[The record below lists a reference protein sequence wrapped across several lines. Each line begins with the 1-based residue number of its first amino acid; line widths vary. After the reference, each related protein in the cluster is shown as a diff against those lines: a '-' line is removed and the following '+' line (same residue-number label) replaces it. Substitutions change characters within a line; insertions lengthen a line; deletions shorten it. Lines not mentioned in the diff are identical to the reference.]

1 MKPERFRTL
10 LDELIDENPFAIRAA
25 LKILD
30 VCFTES
36 VPTLA
41 VTCEEPPRLLV
52 NLTFIGKHCRSDAK
66 VKAVIC
72 HEFLHVLLRHTEQ
85 KTPLSPARHLAFDA
99 VINAIIHRDCGPKAS
114 AMMSGYYADAE
125 DLAKLLRPMNEAER
139 AWYASHSYPVN
150 SLPQWAH
157 AWHALY
163 AGRLVADDIEALA
176 SDLEKSAGTPGS
188 SGAKGARGAK
198 GTKGDSGS
206 KPGPFKLQG
215 GIPNDIGGLI
225 GSHDTFGD
233 ALPVVLE
240 EALVRTLKEMNGSGI
255 WREPGR
261 RGVGANPYEALF
273 NEKHEPMRR
282 WQRRTLA
289 ILRTHVTPDRHSRAL
304 RSSANDYRIPVLSP
318 SDRRAF
324 MKSLWLPFLP
334 DSTWHGEAPRRDGT
348 TQVYLDVS
356 GSMNA
361 EMPHIIALLG
371 RLSRHIR
378 RPFWAFSTMV
388 AAAVIEGG
396 QLKTSTSGG
405 TSMGCVLEH
414 LASTKP
420 QCAVVVTDGYIERL
434 DPALVRRAAATR
446 VHVLLTR
453 DGSAGEL
460 HRAGLAYT
468 QLDKV
473 PS

>member
-1 MKPERFRTL
+1 MNAERFRSL
-10 LDELIDENPFAIRAA
+10 LEELIDENPFAIRAA

-30 VCFTES
+30 VSFTDS

-41 VTCEEPPRLLV
+41 VTCEEHPRLLV
-52 NLTFIGKHCRSDAK
+52 NLEFVRKHCRSDAK
-66 VKAVIC
+66 VKAVLC

-85 KTPLSPARHLAFDA
+85 KAPLSPARHLAFDA
-99 VINAIIHRDCGPKAS
+99 VINAIIHRECGEKAS
-114 AMMSGYYADAE
+114 AMMSGYYADAK

-139 AWYASHSYPVN
+139 TWYANHSYPVN

-176 SDLEKSAGTPGS
+176 SDLEKTAGTPGL
-188 SGAKGARGAK
+188 SGAKGTNSAK
-198 GTKGDSGS
+198 GS
-206 KPGPFKLQG
+206 KPGPFKLNG
-215 GIPNDIGGLI
+215 GIPNEIGGLI

-240 EALVRTLKEMNGSGI
+240 EALARTLKEMNGSGI
-255 WREPGR
+255 WREPGS

-273 NEKHEPMRR
+273 TGKDEPMRR

-289 ILRTHVTPDRHSRAL
+289 ILHAHVTPDRHSRAL

-334 DSTWHGEAPRRDGT
+334 DSTWQGEAPRRDGT

-361 EMPHIIALLG
+361 EMPHIITLLG

-420 QCAVVVTDGYIERL
+420 ECAVVVTDGYIERL
-434 DPALVRRAAATR
+434 DPALVKRAAATR